1 MVNKPDDIRIQRINL
16 KNTSVYTKEII
27 SYIDV
32 LERKIISYKDLVFHD
47 IIYEKEV
54 IQSLYEN
61 RFHTKP
67 IFERLKMIS
76 DYIADRY
83 ETDFNVSVS
92 KKNRQQIYDSLL
104 EMLNFT
110 DVVALYQNF
119 VDYLSNKYDILK
131 GDKIDTCEIL
141 YEDIYPIVLIKILLF
156 GTHGFQNIK
165 HVIIDEMQDYNAT
178 QYEILNRIFDCNMTI
193 LGDIQQVIYKT
204 NDDVIEKLKDM
215 FQDRVKLIK
224 MMKSYRSTLE
234 ISEFCKNICN
244 ATEME
249 PFDRHGKEPLIVKC
263 NGYNNM
269 VLGIEKTI
277 NKVDPKS
284 YSTVAVICKSKKSAQ
299 KFYNSIR
306 NKDDYYL
313 MNDENTEFREGKIIT
328 NAFLAKGLEFDM
340 VIIPEVT
347 ITNYKT
353 DIDRQIL
360 YVACTRALH
369 ELYLYYYDE
378 VSEFIQKY
386 PVKIP

>member
-1 MVNKPDDIRIQRINL
+1 MSTIQREQNLIVRDKDTKIMVVQGVAGSGKTSIALHRIAYLLYKNRKNINSSNIIIISPNAVFSDYISNILPELGEENICEMKFDELAHKELKGLGTLEGKYTQTEYIIMVNKPDDIRIQRINL

-92 KKNRQQIYDSLL
+92 KKSRQQIYDSLL
-104 EMLNFT
+104 EMFNFT

-119 VDYLSNKYDILK
+119 VDYLSNRYDILN

-156 GTHGFQNIK
+156 GTQGFQNIK

-204 NDDVIEKLKDM
+204 NDDVIEKLKDYL
-215 FQDRVKLIK
+215 V
-224 MMKSYRSTLE
+224 RS
-234 ISEFCKNICN
+234 
-244 ATEME
+244 M
-249 PFDRHGKEPLIVKC
+249 
-263 NGYNNM
+263 YQ
-269 VLGIEKTI
+269 GIT
-277 NKVDPKS
+277 
-284 YSTVAVICKSKKSAQ
+284 
-299 KFYNSIR
+299 
-306 NKDDYYL
+306 
-313 MNDENTEFREGKIIT
+313 
-328 NAFLAKGLEFDM
+328 
-340 VIIPEVT
+340 
-347 ITNYKT
+347 
-353 DIDRQIL
+353 
-360 YVACTRALH
+360 
-369 ELYLYYYDE
+369 
-378 VSEFIQKY
+378 
-386 PVKIP
+386 